1 MALFRVSLNYTT
13 LNSRTR
19 SSARTT
25 FQSKEFRDNLHT
37 IYDKIFDKMPADFH
51 YQIIQ
56 LGYSKFF
63 NAEDDST
70 WCNDRTFGK
79 IPFTISP
86 PKLTLE
92 LRRKLNQ
99 LTDDFNVLLWTI
111 VLSYANQKL
120 SQDGAKEKGWLINRI
135 FFGSLDT
142 TDGSRSFEGHRFCEL
157 GVEDRK
163 FQDPRTWFFGVWGEQ
178 DDTAV
183 TASYFG
189 NYDASSCASDPQ
201 YEADEAYAFDCDMA
215 IYYASPGADKNAPT
229 ITGKDFVRSFHPKT
243 VGFTQVK
250 QYLSDKMTSVRVA
263 PAQGAC
269 IQAPQN
275 VDLNR
280 LNASQTG
287 FPTSLCATGNTFA
300 TALAPTPSASSAP
313 PPTPN
318 SVAPPV
324 CIAGSYT
331 TDQDCGGKCK
341 GAGSCQCQY
350 AGYGV
355 QNLACYCT
363 CPK

>member
-1 MALFRVSLNYTT
+1 
-13 LNSRTR
+13 
-19 SSARTT
+19 
-25 FQSKEFRDNLHT
+25 
-37 IYDKIFDKMPADFH
+37 MPADFH

-189 NYDASSCASDPQ
+189 NYDASSCASDH
-201 YEADEAYAFDCDMA
+201 
-215 IYYASPGADKNAPT
+215 ST
-229 ITGKDFVRSFHPKT
+229 
-243 VGFTQVK
+243 K
-250 QYLSDKMTSVRVA
+250 QMK
-263 PAQGAC
+263 
-269 IQAPQN
+269 
-275 VDLNR
+275 
-280 LNASQTG
+280 
-287 FPTSLCATGNTFA
+287 
-300 TALAPTPSASSAP
+300 PTPSIVTWPSTMLPQAPTKTRRQLPAKTLYNPFTRKRWASHRSSNTF
-313 PPTPN
+313 PT
-318 SVAPPV
+318 
-324 CIAGSYT
+324 
-331 TDQDCGGKCK
+331 K
-341 GAGSCQCQY
+341 
-350 AGYGV
+350 
-355 QNLACYCT
+355 
-363 CPK
+363 